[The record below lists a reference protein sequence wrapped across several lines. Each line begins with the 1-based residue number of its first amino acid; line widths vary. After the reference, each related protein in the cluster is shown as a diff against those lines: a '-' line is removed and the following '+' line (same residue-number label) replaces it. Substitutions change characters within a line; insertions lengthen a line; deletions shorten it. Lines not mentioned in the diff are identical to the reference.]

1 MGQGL
6 SDVVRLHKRL
16 HEEAAALFRALDQ
29 QQETLV
35 YVPFS
40 RFLDAVD
47 MHLRTDLTIG
57 YRLFLHHPS
66 ESVRRIAE
74 RVLQDQQGFPDTFE
88 SFLQRWGSAGEAQLR
103 SLSFRDELET
113 LVSQLLKR
121 IRLEERLLSMLS
133 NVA

>member
-1 MGQGL
+1 VGQL
-6 SDVVRLHKRL
+6 SDVARLHKRL
-16 HEEAAALFRALDQ
+16 HEEAAALFRALDNE
-29 QQETLV
+29 ETLV

-47 MHLRTDLTIG
+47 LHARTDLTIG

-66 ESVRRIAE
+66 EPVRRIAE
-74 RVLQDQQGFPDTFE
+74 RVLQDQKGFPETFE
-88 SFLQRWGSAGEAQLR
+88 AFLQRWGSAGEDRLR
-103 SLSFRDELET
+103 SLAFRDELET

>member
-1 MGQGL
+1 VGQGL
-6 SDVVRLHKRL
+6 SNVTRLHKRI
-16 HEEAAALFRALDQ
+16 HEESAALFRALDEK
-29 QQETLV
+29 ETLV

-40 RFLDAVD
+40 RFLDVVD
-47 MHLRTDLTIG
+47 MHVRTDLTIG

-66 ESVRRIAE
+66 ESIRRVAE
-74 RVLQDQQGFPDTFE
+74 RVLQDQQGFPETFE
-88 SFLQRWGSAGEAQLR
+88 AFLQRWGSAGEERLR
-103 SLSFRDELET
+103 SLGFRDELET

>member
-6 SDVVRLHKRL
+6 SDVARLHARV
-16 HEEAAALFRALDQ
+16 HEEAAALFRALDRDDV
-29 QQETLV
+29 LA

-47 MHLRTDLTIG
+47 VHVRTDLTIG
-57 YRLFLHHPS
+57 YRLFLRHPS
-66 ESVRRIAE
+66 ESVRRVAE
-74 RVLQDQQGFPDTFE
+74 RVLQEQEAFPESFE

-103 SLSFRDELET
+103 TLAFRDELET
-113 LVSQLLKR
+113 LVSYLFKR
-121 IRLEERLLSMLS
+121 IRVEERLLAMLS

>member
-6 SDVVRLHKRL
+6 SDVARLHARL
-16 HEEAAALFRALDQ
+16 HEEAASLFRALDQ
-29 QQETLV
+29 DGTHV

-47 MHLRTDLTIG
+47 VHVRTDLTIG
-57 YRLFLHHPS
+57 YRLFLRHPS

-74 RVLQDQQGFPDTFE
+74 RVLQEQESFPQTFE
-88 SFLQRWGSAGEAQLR
+88 LFLQRWGSAREEQLR

-113 LVSQLLKR
+113 LVSHLLKR
-121 IRLEERLLSMLS
+121 IRVEERLLAMLS
-133 NVA
+133 HVA

>member
-1 MGQGL
+1 VGQGL
-6 SDVVRLHKRL
+6 SDIARLHRRL
-16 HEEAAALFRALDQ
+16 HEEAASLFRALD

-47 MHLRTDLTIG
+47 MHVRTDLTIG

-74 RVLQDQQGFPDTFE
+74 RVLQDQQGFPEAFE
-88 SFLQRWGSAGEAQLR
+88 AFLQRWGSAGEEQLR
-103 SLSFRDELET
+103 SPSFRDELET
-113 LVSQLLKR
+113 LVSALLKR

-133 NVA
+133 HVA